1 MPSGQKTTDSRPR
14 PLRSDRVG
22 TAIDHFA
29 VLVEQPLA
37 EVKDRLGD
45 AGVERETEAVR
56 EGAVGELPCVYV
68 TDPAGYTVEF
78 KSRRRA

>member
-1 MPSGQKTTDSRPR
+1 
-14 PLRSDRVG
+14 
-22 TAIDHFA
+22 

-37 EVKDRLGD
+37 EVKDRFGD

-68 TDPAGYTVEF
+68 TDPAGHTVEF
-78 KSRRRA
+78 KSRRRAWARRGNVVLKSATRLVPV

>member
-1 MPSGQKTTDSRPR
+1 VPSGQKTTDSRPR

-22 TAIDHFA
+22 TEIGHFA

-37 EVKDRLGD
+37 EVKDHLD
-45 AGVERETEAVR
+45 NAGVERETEAVR

-68 TDPAGYTVEF
+68 TDPAGHTVEF